1 MDMCFNNYEAILAR
15 FNLRILYSRQRHYD
29 ASFLTNV
36 FKIKISCYSIFDN
49 VNMRI
54 PTRIIINDSTF
65 MVNHNVKVSPTDR
78 YVSCTSASCKITDTV
93 NKDHIS
99 LTNVLPHCFQFD
111 FPSLSIF
118 CWFRVVHLTVF
129 YFVLFSIDNVY
140 LSFVE
145 FVYYITFCAL
155 G

>member
-1 MDMCFNNYEAILAR
+1 VDMCFNNYEAIVAR
-15 FNLRILYSRQRHYD
+15 FNLLILYSRQRHFD
-29 ASFLTNV
+29 ASFLINV
-36 FKIKISCYSIFDN
+36 FKIKISCYSIFDT

-54 PTRIIINDSTF
+54 STRIIINDSTF
-65 MVNHNVKVSPTDR
+65 MANHNVKVSPTDR
-78 YVSCTSASCKITDTV
+78 YVSGTSASCKITDTF

-118 CWFRVVHLTVF
+118 CWFCLTVF
-129 YFVLFSIDNVY
+129 YFVLFSMDNVY

-145 FVYYITFCAL
+145 FVCYITFLFSWLA